1 MNYALRLQFLDRLE
15 VSGKINGGEKVW
27 LGYLLEDND
36 GNPNDGDILDSI
48 KELRK
53 LKVVVYRYNLFAV
66 SLGRKKNGVGITI
79 GKTL

>member
-1 MNYALRLQFLDRLE
+1 MGD
-15 VSGKINGGEKVW
+15 
-27 LGYLLEDND
+27 LLEDND

-79 GKTL
+79 GKTP

>member
-15 VSGKINGGEKVW
+15 LSGKINGGEVW
-27 LGYLLEDND
+27 LGDLLEDND
-36 GNPNDGDILDSI
+36 GNPNDSDILDSI
-48 KELRK
+48 KELKK

-79 GKTL
+79 GKTP

>member
-15 VSGKINGGEKVW
+15 LSGKINGGGVW
-27 LGYLLEDND
+27 LGDLLEDND

-79 GKTL
+79 GKTP